1 MTWSLEY
8 KPKSKK
14 VNKRS
19 VQHRN
24 QNKIKTKCS
33 FRIIPISRRFLV
45 ELYDFACSLDK
56 GRMNSG
62 VNSTSISVNY
72 Q

>member
-8 KPKSKK
+8 KSKSKK

-56 GRMNSG
+56 G
-62 VNSTSISVNY
+62 
-72 Q
+72 